1 MKSIQANLVLGLRE
15 LLCRTGYRAWMY
27 TGLAIRMSQALRL
40 GREYHQ
46 NHSTKEQEIRRRTMW
61 TCFIM
66 DRLISSVCSRPLAL
80 RSIKLSIQ
88 LPCPEPNLE
97 FEKISHGP
105 IWSLETGPNPESFEV
120 LPYFIKAVEHWGI
133 MSDIFGT

>member
-1 MKSIQANLVLGLRE
+1 VTSTQANLVLGLRE
-15 LLCRTGYRAWMY
+15 LLCRTGYKAWMY

-46 NHSTKEQEIRRRTMW
+46 KHSAREQEIRRRTMW

-66 DRLISSVCSRPLAL
+66 DHLVSPVCSRPLTL

-88 LPCPEPNLE
+88 LPCPETE
-97 FEKISHGP
+97 FEFDEISQGP
-105 IWSLETGPNPESFEV
+105 VWTLETGPNPKSFEV
-120 LPYFIKAVEHWGI
+120 LPYFIKAVEYWGT
-133 MSDIFGT
+133 MSDIFAT